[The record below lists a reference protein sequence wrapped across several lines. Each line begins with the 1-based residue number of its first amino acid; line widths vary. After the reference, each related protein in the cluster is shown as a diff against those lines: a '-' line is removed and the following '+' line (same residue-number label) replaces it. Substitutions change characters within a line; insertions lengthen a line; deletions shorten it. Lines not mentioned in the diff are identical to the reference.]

1 MLANDAISNYRT
13 VAGFGL
19 CDLIVNEYQDLT
31 APTFKKGLV
40 TGHFSGMAFGF
51 GKFIE
56 NVIFGVL
63 IYFGTLFMINDSSI
77 QGEDMFVAQFAIVF
91 GAFGAGQ
98 ATSYGPDTAKAKE
111 AAIKVLKIVDTPTM
125 INAVDIK
132 EGSRPIPEN
141 FRGEIEFKNVWFRYP
156 MRPNQ
161 WVFKGLNL
169 KINPQDQIAIVGES
183 GQGKST
189 FILVLMRFYDVE
201 FGEVLIDGVNI
212 KEYNI
217 QELRRRM
224 GLVMQEPTLFNYS
237 IKENILYGNQK
248 ASNAD
253 LVEAANI
260 SNSLG
265 FI

>member
-1 MLANDAISNYRT
+1 
-13 VAGFGL
+13 
-19 CDLIVNEYQDLT
+19 
-31 APTFKKGLV
+31 
-40 TGHFSGMAFGF
+40 
-51 GKFIE
+51 
-56 NVIFGVL
+56 
-63 IYFGTLFMINDSSI
+63 
-77 QGEDMFVAQFAIVF
+77 
-91 GAFGAGQ
+91 
-98 ATSYGPDTAKAKE
+98 
-111 AAIKVLKIVDTPTM
+111 
-125 INAVDIK
+125 
-132 EGSRPIPEN
+132 
-141 FRGEIEFKNVWFRYP
+141 

-169 KINPQDQIAIVGES
+169 KINPKDQIAIVGES

-224 GLVMQEPTLFNYS
+224 GLVMQEPSLFNYS

-265 FI
+265 FIESNELESAIEDDAQSLFSAMESATYKDLLIKHYGEEEFQAKWKTMKKLAHKEAKEGGFRAKIDQIDNRTDAQKGGQSLSSGFNTLCGNKGSKLSGGQKQRVAIARAVVR